1 MTAPTAQSARA
12 LRPSPAIAGM
22 APYRVPRHPAPVD
35 LVLDGNEGRR
45 PFADVWQPLASADPE
60 LIRRYPKATRLEEAL
75 AVAYSLTPA
84 EVLVTSGGDDALD
97 RAARAVLA
105 PGRELILPVP
115 TFEMIGR
122 YATLV
127 GAEVRELPWP
137 DGAYPTDLVIAAITD
152 ATSAIAIVT
161 PNNPTGAVATAED
174 LRRLSAAAPHALLL
188 VDLAYGE
195 FADEELTSV
204 ALALPN
210 AIVFRT
216 LSKAWGLA
224 GLRVGYAL
232 GPAELIGWLRSAGN
246 PYAVSAASILVAC
259 REFSQNRESMRAFVA
274 QIRSERTALHA
285 LLTALHVDALPSQ
298 GNFVFCR
305 TPRAGWLR
313 DGLAGIGIGVRVWP
327 GHPELDGT
335 CRITCP
341 GDAADLGRLSAGI
354 SATLAPEAILFDMD
368 GVLADVSGS
377 YRRAIIETAKSFGVA
392 VEPAA
397 IAEAKARGNANND
410 WVLTR
415 DLMAQRGV
423 EQSLEAVTERFES
436 LYQGTAETP
445 GLRLTE
451 RLVGGRPLLKRLSER
466 VRLGVVTGRP
476 RRDARRFL
484 EEHGI
489 SDLFE
494 VVVCMED
501 GPPKPSP
508 HVVRAALSG
517 LGVEH
522 AWMIGD
528 TPDDIR
534 AARAAGVVPLGIVAP
549 GESDKAAVTTSLFAT
564 GAARVLET
572 LDALEEL
579 LP

>member
-1 MTAPTAQSARA
+1 MSAPPPTPPRT

-22 APYRVPRHPAPVD
+22 APYVVPRHPAPVD

-45 PFADVWQPLASADPE
+45 PFPDVWQPLATAAPE

-75 AVAYSLTPA
+75 AAAYELAPDQ
-84 EVLVTSGGDDALD
+84 VLVTSGGDDALD

-127 GAEVRELPWP
+127 GATVLDVPWP
-137 DGAYPTDLVIAAITD
+137 DGAYPTDAVIARITD

-161 PNNPTGAVATAED
+161 PNNPTGAVATADD
-174 LRRLSAAAPHALLL
+174 LRRLAAAAPHALLL

-195 FADEELTSV
+195 FADVDLTAA

-232 GPAELIGWLRSAGN
+232 GPAPLIGWLRAAGN
-246 PYAVSAASILVAC
+246 PYAVSAASILIAC
-259 REFSQNRESMRAFVA
+259 REWSENRESMRQFVA
-274 QIRSERTALHA
+274 QIRQERDALRG
-285 LLTALHVDALPSQ
+285 LLADLGVEALPSQ

-305 TPRAGWLR
+305 TPRAAWLR
-313 DGLAGIGIGVRVWP
+313 DGLAGLGIGVRVWP
-327 GHPELDGT
+327 GHPELDGA

-341 GDAADLGRLSAGI
+341 GDAADLGRVSSALT
-354 SATLAPEAILFDMD
+354 ATLRPEAILFDMD

-377 YRRAIIETAKSFGVA
+377 YRRAITETAQGFGVTL
-392 VEPAA
+392 EPGA
-397 IAEAKARGNANND
+397 IGAAKARGNANND

-415 DLMAQRGV
+415 ELLAARGV
-423 EQSLEAVTERFES
+423 TASLEAVTERFEA
-436 LYQGTAETP
+436 LYQGTADTP

-451 RLVGGRPLLKRLSER
+451 RFLGGRPLLERLAAR
-466 VRLGVVTGRP
+466 AKLAVVTGRP
-476 RRDARRFL
+476 RRDALRFL

-489 SDLFE
+489 ADLFGA
-494 VVVCMED
+494 VVCMED
-501 GPPKPSP
+501 GPPKPAP
-508 HVVRAALSG
+508 DVVLTALAR
-517 LGVEH
+517 LGARSAV
-522 AWMIGD
+522 MIGD
-528 TPDDIR
+528 TPDDVR

-549 GESDKAAVTTSLFAT
+549 GEADRAAVTASLLST
-564 GAARVLET
+564 GAARVLDDLT
-572 LDALEEL
+572 DLEEL